1 MKEYF
6 PQIGKIPFEG
16 PDSKNP
22 MAFHYYDAERIV
34 AGKTMKDWMRFAMAW
49 WHTLCA
55 EGADQFGGGTKI
67 FPWNDGQDALVI
79 AKQKVDAGFEI
90 MQKLGINYFCFH
102 DVDLISEGNI
112 GLMEAMKDFDV
123 TKGNKFITF
132 AVWYVRRAINNY
144 CINYGNLVKK
154 TNLSK
159 TYHIIAQAT
168 NKFIQTE
175 YRQPTLEELLEIV
188 NKEHK
193 ADIKSIEDII
203 DTKIS
208 SIDEGFNSEDDDAVF
223 GEMSLYNSYSS
234 SFNEYEKISNDD
246 FNNKL
251 ISSMLG
257 KLPEREKTIIK
268 LVFGIGYYREYE
280 LQEIAEELG
289 LTTERV
295 RQIKNSVI
303 KDIKEKYKNVMS
315 NM

>member
-1 MKEYF
+1 MVVNLKSPTTDYFERTETLTRYYEDIRKYDVMSEEKEVEMF
-6 PQIGKIPFEG
+6 NLF
-16 PDSKNP
+16 KNGNKQEQEYARNFIINANQRFVVA
-22 MAFHYYDAERIV
+22 MA
-34 AGKTMKDWMRFAMAW
+34 KRFA
-49 WHTLCA
+49 TNENIL
-55 EGADQFGGGTKI
+55 
-67 FPWNDGQDALVI
+67 
-79 AKQKVDAGFEI
+79 
-90 MQKLGINYFCFH
+90 
-102 DVDLISEGNI
+102 DLISEGNI
-112 GLMEAMKDFDV
+112 GLIEAMKDFDV

-208 SIDEGFNSEDDDAVF
+208 SIDEGFNSDDDDAVF

-268 LVFGIGYYREYE
+268 MVFGIGYYREYE

-303 KDIKEKYKNVMS
+303 QEIKEKYKNVMS

>member
-1 MKEYF
+1 MVVNLKSPTTDYFERTETLTRYYEDIRKYDVMSEEKEVEMF
-6 PQIGKIPFEG
+6 NLF
-16 PDSKNP
+16 KNGNKQEQEYARNFIINANQRFVVA
-22 MAFHYYDAERIV
+22 MA
-34 AGKTMKDWMRFAMAW
+34 KRFA
-49 WHTLCA
+49 TNENIL
-55 EGADQFGGGTKI
+55 
-67 FPWNDGQDALVI
+67 
-79 AKQKVDAGFEI
+79 
-90 MQKLGINYFCFH
+90 
-102 DVDLISEGNI
+102 DLISEGNI
-112 GLMEAMKDFDV
+112 GLIEAMKDFDI

-159 TYHIIAQAT
+159 TYHVIAQAT

-208 SIDEGFNSEDDDAVF
+208 SIDEGFNSEDDDAAF

-257 KLPEREKTIIK
+257 NLPEREKTIIK
-268 LVFGIGYYREYE
+268 MVFGIGYYREYE

-303 KDIKEKYKNVMS
+303 KEIKEKYKHIMS
-315 NM
+315 NV

>member
-1 MKEYF
+1 MVVNLKSPTTDYFERTETLTRYYEDIRKYDVMSEEKEVEMF
-6 PQIGKIPFEG
+6 KLF
-16 PDSKNP
+16 KNGNKQEQEYARNFIINANQRFVVA
-22 MAFHYYDAERIV
+22 MA
-34 AGKTMKDWMRFAMAW
+34 KRFA
-49 WHTLCA
+49 TNENIL
-55 EGADQFGGGTKI
+55 
-67 FPWNDGQDALVI
+67 
-79 AKQKVDAGFEI
+79 
-90 MQKLGINYFCFH
+90 
-102 DVDLISEGNI
+102 DLISEGNI
-112 GLMEAMKDFDV
+112 GLIEAMKDFDV

-144 CINYGNLVKK
+144 CINYGNIVKK

-257 KLPEREKTIIK
+257 NLPEREKTIIK
-268 LVFGIGYYREYE
+268 MVFGIGYYREYE

-303 KDIKEKYKNVMS
+303 KEIKEKYKNVMS

>member
-1 MKEYF
+1 MVVNLKSPTTDYFERTETLTRYYEDIRKYDVMSEEKEVEMF
-6 PQIGKIPFEG
+6 NLF
-16 PDSKNP
+16 KNGNKQEQEYARNFIINANQRFVVA
-22 MAFHYYDAERIV
+22 MA
-34 AGKTMKDWMRFAMAW
+34 KRFA
-49 WHTLCA
+49 TNENIL
-55 EGADQFGGGTKI
+55 
-67 FPWNDGQDALVI
+67 
-79 AKQKVDAGFEI
+79 
-90 MQKLGINYFCFH
+90 
-102 DVDLISEGNI
+102 DLISEGNI
-112 GLMEAMKDFDV
+112 GLIEAMKDFDV

-159 TYHIIAQAT
+159 TYHVIAQAT

-175 YRQPTLEELLEIV
+175 YRKPTLEELLEIV

-268 LVFGIGYYREYE
+268 MVFGIGYYREYE

-303 KDIKEKYKNVMS
+303 QEIKEKYKNVMS

>member
-1 MKEYF
+1 MVVNLKSPTTDYFERTETLTRYYEDIRKYDVMSEEKEVEMF
-6 PQIGKIPFEG
+6 KLF
-16 PDSKNP
+16 KNGNKQEQEYARNFIINANQRFVVA
-22 MAFHYYDAERIV
+22 MA
-34 AGKTMKDWMRFAMAW
+34 KRFA
-49 WHTLCA
+49 TNENIL
-55 EGADQFGGGTKI
+55 
-67 FPWNDGQDALVI
+67 
-79 AKQKVDAGFEI
+79 
-90 MQKLGINYFCFH
+90 
-102 DVDLISEGNI
+102 DLISEGNI
-112 GLMEAMKDFDV
+112 GLIEAMKDFDV

-159 TYHIIAQAT
+159 TYHIVAQAT

-234 SFNEYEKISNDD
+234 SFNEYEKISNED

-257 KLPEREKTIIK
+257 KLPEREKTVIK
-268 LVFGIGYYREYE
+268 MVFGIGYYREYE

-303 KDIKEKYKNVMS
+303 KEIKEKYKNVMS

>member
-1 MKEYF
+1 MVVNLKSPTTDYFERTETLTRYYEDIRKYDVMSEEKEVEMF
-6 PQIGKIPFEG
+6 NLF
-16 PDSKNP
+16 KNGNKQEQEYARNFIINANQRFVVA
-22 MAFHYYDAERIV
+22 MA
-34 AGKTMKDWMRFAMAW
+34 KRFA
-49 WHTLCA
+49 TNENIL
-55 EGADQFGGGTKI
+55 
-67 FPWNDGQDALVI
+67 
-79 AKQKVDAGFEI
+79 
-90 MQKLGINYFCFH
+90 
-102 DVDLISEGNI
+102 DLISEGNI
-112 GLMEAMKDFDV
+112 GLIEAMKDFDV

-257 KLPEREKTIIK
+257 NLPEREKTIIK
-268 LVFGIGYYREYE
+268 MVFGIGYYREYE

-303 KDIKEKYKNVMS
+303 KEIKEKYKHIMS
-315 NM
+315 NV